1 MKRYLLVHYGEIGL
15 KGSNLQ
21 YFMKKLRMMIRNK
34 LQKEFKKT
42 FSIKH
47 VLGRFMVLLEGSF
60 EQEKYVKVLS
70 KICGVSNFHFVYEG
84 ALDLNELGGQIW
96 KNMEDFTK
104 DCKTFVVRAKKS
116 QLLPCSSCKAEAEL
130 GAVLLGKGLDKKAKM
145 KGADLE
151 INVEFFND
159 HGYFSYKK
167 YEGTCGM
174 PSNSG
179 SKLVCMI
186 SGGIDSPV
194 AAYRMMRRGARVIFA
209 HFTGYPYTDQEE
221 VEHVKEIV
229 DILSG
234 YQFYTKLYVVP
245 FGKIQKTIATTLEI
259 PGKLRVILYRR
270 MMLRIAEKISMKNEA
285 KGVVTG
291 DSFGQ
296 VASQTAENIFAIHEV
311 SKIPVYQPLIAY
323 DKEEI
328 TRIAEGIGTYEVS
341 KLPCKDTCSMF
352 SPKHPEIRA
361 NVNEVLEAE
370 KFLDIDGMIKES
382 LSGKEIIN
390 Y

>member
-21 YFMKKLRMMIRNK
+21 YFLKKLRMMIRNK
-34 LQKEFKKT
+34 LQKEFRKA

-47 VLGRFMVLLEGSF
+47 VLGRFMILLDEPF
-60 EQEKYVKVLS
+60 DQEKYVNILS

-84 ALDLNELGGQIW
+84 ALDFEELGGQIW
-96 KNMEDFTK
+96 EKMEGFTS
-104 DCKTFVVRAKKS
+104 DCKTFVVRTKRS
-116 QLLPCSSCKAEAEL
+116 QLLECSSCESEAKL
-130 GAVLLGKGLDKKAKM
+130 GAILLKKGLNKKAKM

-151 INVEFFND
+151 INVEFFNE

-194 AAYRMMRRGARVIFA
+194 AAYRMMRRGARVIFV

-234 YQFYTKLYVVP
+234 YQFHTKLYVIP

-259 PGKLRVILYRR
+259 PGKLRVLLYRR
-270 MMLRIAEKISMKNEA
+270 MMMRIAEQISMKNEA
-285 KGVVTG
+285 KGVITG

-323 DKEEI
+323 DKDEI
-328 TRIAEGIGTYEVS
+328 TREAEEIGTYEIS

-352 SPKHPEIRA
+352 SPKHPEIKG
-361 NVNEVLEAE
+361 NVKDLVEAE
-370 KFLDIDGMIKES
+370 KFMDVRGMVKEA
-382 LSGKEIIN
+382 LSGKELVS

>member
-1 MKRYLLVHYGEIGL
+1 MKRYLLIHYGEIGL

-21 YFMKKLRMMIRNK
+21 YFLKKLRIMIRNK
-34 LQKEFKKT
+34 LQKEFRKS

-47 VLGRFMVLLEGSF
+47 VLGRFMIPLNSDF
-60 EQEKYVKVLS
+60 DQEKYVKVLA
-70 KICGVSNFHFVYEG
+70 KICGISSFHFVYG
-84 ALDLNELGGQIW
+84 GGVDLNELGEQIW
-96 KNMEDFTK
+96 SEMEDFTK
-104 DCKTFVVRAKKS
+104 ECKTFVVRVKRS
-116 QLLPCSSCKAEAEL
+116 QILPYSSCEAEAEL
-130 GAVLLGKGLDKKAKM
+130 GAVLLKKGIDKKAKM

-167 YEGTCGM
+167 HEGTCGM
-174 PSNSG
+174 PSNTG
-179 SKLVCMI
+179 SKLVCML

-194 AAYRMMRRGARVIFA
+194 AAYRMMRRGARVIFV
-209 HFTGYPYTDQEE
+209 HFSGYPYTDQEE

-234 YQFYTKLYVVP
+234 YQFHTKLYVIP
-245 FGKIQKTIATTLEI
+245 FGKIQKKIATTLEI
-259 PGKLRVILYRR
+259 PGRLRVLLYRR
-270 MMLRIAEKISMKNEA
+270 MMLRIAEQISMKNEA
-285 KGVVTG
+285 KGVITG

-296 VASQTAENIFAIHEV
+296 VASQTAENIFAIHDA

-323 DKEEI
+323 DKDEI
-328 TRIAEGIGTYEVS
+328 TRIAEEIGTFEIS

-361 NVNEVLEAE
+361 NVNDLIEAE
-370 KFLDIDGMIKES
+370 KFLDIDGMVKES
-382 LSGKEIIN
+382 LIGKEVIN

>member
-21 YFMKKLRMMIRNK
+21 YFVEKLVKMIRDK
-34 LQKEFKKT
+34 LQKEFREN

-47 VLGRFMVLLEGSF
+47 VLGRLMIPLPEEF
-60 EQEKYVKVLS
+60 EEERYSKILS
-70 KICGVSNFHFVYEG
+70 KICGVSSFLFVYEG
-84 ALDLNELGGQIW
+84 NIDLAKLGEQIW
-96 KNMEDFTK
+96 KNMEEFSM
-104 DCKTFVVRAKKS
+104 DCKTFVVRVKRS
-116 QLLPCSSCKAEAEL
+116 QLLSCTSCEAEAEL
-130 GAVLLGKGLDKKAKM
+130 GAILLRNGIDKGVRM

-151 INVEFFND
+151 INVEFFNE
-159 HGYFSYKK
+159 HGYFAYKK
-167 YEGTCGM
+167 YHGTCGM

-194 AAYRMMRRGARVIFA
+194 AAYRMMRRGARVIFV
-209 HFTGYPYTDQEE
+209 HFSGYPYTDQEE

-234 YQFYTKLYVVP
+234 YQFHTKLYVVP
-245 FGKIQKTIATTLEI
+245 FGEIQKKIATTLEI

-270 MMLRIAEKISMKNEA
+270 MMLRISEQISMKNEA
-285 KGVVTG
+285 KGVITG
-291 DSFGQ
+291 DSYGQ
-296 VASQTAENIFAIHEV
+296 VASQTSENIFAIHEA
-311 SKIPVYQPLIAY
+311 SKIPIYQPLIAY

-328 TRIAEGIGTYEVS
+328 VRIAEEIGTFEIS

-352 SPKHPEIRA
+352 SPIHPELKA
-361 NVNEVLEAE
+361 NVSEVLDAE
-370 KFLDIDGMIKES
+370 KYLKIDEFMEEALRKTRVV
-382 LSGKEIIN
+382 K